1 MREHPWNQRRV
12 THRHLHDQQNLR
24 DLHSLTESWI
34 HAMPKGAASNAPHPF
49 DQEPSLE
56 DDTTPED
63 VLVRLELAV
72 HSAQAE
78 TLCIRLPDR
87 ELLKDLSWNAGKECA
102 SRRWADTLT
111 RRASTLGPTDKRSL
125 LLALCHSPLS
135 YRLGADAF
143 LIRRALT
150 SDVCIELLQCPHT
163 WPEKIH
169 ETIKMDQATRDEL
182 CQQQFYWLCGY
193 FTPLAPSV
201 TPQISR
207 PGSRC
212 ILQW

>member
-12 THRHLHDQQNLR
+12 THRHLHDEQNLR
-24 DLHSLTESWI
+24 DLHALTESWI
-34 HAMPKGAASNAPHPF
+34 NAIPQGAASNSPHPF
-49 DQEPSLE
+49 DQNPSLE

-78 TLCIRLPDR
+78 ILRVRLPDR
-87 ELLKDLSWNAGKECA
+87 ELLKDLSWNAGKFCA
-102 SRRWADTLT
+102 SHRWADTLT
-111 RRASTLGPTDKRSL
+111 RRNSSLAPADKRAL

-143 LIRRALT
+143 LVRRALT
-150 SDVCIELLQCPHT
+150 SEVCIELLQCPHR
-163 WPEKIH
+163 WS
-169 ETIKMDQATRDEL
+169 ETVQMDQATRDEL
-182 CQQQFYWLCGY
+182 CQQQFHWLCGY

-207 PGSRC
+207 SGSRC